1 LTVRIVEVGR
11 KEEKSRVTLQFRFG
25 SMKQLF
31 DSEDPRP
38 LPLTELSESAEN
50 ALFGYADEYLASKP
64 LAFEI
69 DLPAKE
75 IPPGKGDLVAG
86 AVQQHFSRRIPDLV
100 HDLVLIR
107 REGFY
112 SLALMLG
119 TFMVAGLF
127 ITLSL
132 PTILGLTSLTPETV
146 TPQVVLI
153 ILIGFIIMIANW
165 VTFWATIEI
174 FIYDYRN
181 LYRKIRIYRKISGI
195 PVTLRGYEQ
204 EDRPL

>member
-1 LTVRIVEVGR
+1 VRIVEVGR
-11 KEEKSRVTLQFRFG
+11 KVENGRVTLHFRFG

-31 DSEDPRP
+31 DGEDPRP
-38 LPLTELSESAEN
+38 LPDTELSESAED
-50 ALFGYADEYLASKP
+50 ALFGYADEYFASKP

-69 DLPAKE
+69 DLPDKE

-86 AVQQHFSRRIPDLV
+86 AVQQHFSRRVPDLV

-127 ITLSL
+127 IALSL
-132 PTILGLTSLTPETV
+132 PTIMGLTSLTPETV

-153 ILIGFIIMIANW
+153 ILIGFVIMIANW

-181 LYRKIRIYRKISGI
+181 LYRKIRIFRKISGI
-195 PVTLRGYEQ
+195 PVTVRGFIP